1 MVDAAIV
8 HKYRECGGIMDKKE
22 LLEVLEESIGIN
34 GPGLYVECLQT
45 GDLRN
50 PSHHCEGG

>member
-1 MVDAAIV
+1 MVYAAIV

-45 GDLRN
+45 GDFRN